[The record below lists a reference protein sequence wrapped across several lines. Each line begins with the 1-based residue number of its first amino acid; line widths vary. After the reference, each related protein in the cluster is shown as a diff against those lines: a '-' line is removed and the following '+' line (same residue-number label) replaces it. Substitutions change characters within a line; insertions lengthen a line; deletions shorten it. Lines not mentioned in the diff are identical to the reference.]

1 MIPRYSRPQIEKIW
15 SLENKFSLWLKIEC
29 LVAEKQSM
37 DGLIPKEAGKDIIEK
52 SSFNIQEI
60 ETIEK
65 ETKHDF
71 IAFINNV
78 SNYIGKNAKYFH
90 HGLTSSDI
98 IDTAFSIQLKQSSEL
113 IIDDLENYN
122 RGIYTGSIGHIKNN
136 GEMNFN
142 IAIRTMY
149 IDNNIASYPVGGG
162 IVWDSNSNDEWNE
175 AQLKSKIL
183 AKAESENGQ

>member
-37 DGLIPKEAGKDIIEK
+37 EGLIPEEAGKDIIEK
-52 SSFNIQEI
+52 SSFNIKEI

-78 SNYIGKNAKYFH
+78 SNYIGENAKYFH

-113 IIDDLENYN
+113 IIDDLENL
-122 RGIYTGSIGHIKNN
+122 I
-136 GEMNFN
+136 
-142 IAIRTMY
+142 
-149 IDNNIASYPVGGG
+149 
-162 IVWDSNSNDEWNE
+162 
-175 AQLKSKIL
+175 
-183 AKAESENGQ
+183 